1 MTQLDMKR
9 QKGRRENDIM
19 QERQPERYRALLIR
33 LKEKKELLEKNGR
46 TEKAEERTETF
57 LVETTPPPS
66 PQQQPIQAIQEQ
78 DEHGIVRRK
87 IRRNNRRKQN
97 IKIKELEKKLQD
109 AEKSVRKY
117 KKRVRRL
124 KKIKN
129 KKQRPRT
136 YIENLVCGLNVGQ
149 EVKKKLLFGE
159 VISTQLKENYKGKRG
174 SIQKRMFFENI
185 NGPLIKKYRF
195 TKKKRQ
201 VIHQKALQVRRC
213 VKSFPLKDENSRLC
227 PGKRDRVTFR
237 KRKMQKRY
245 LNDSLKNMYGKFRS
259 AHPDIKISY
268 SAFCRMRPFW
278 VLQPKISGKETCLC
292 ILHTNMQL
300 IVSKLYYLKI
310 IKEKTLEDLKEINIL
325 DHDGDEKTF
334 YEKWVRRK
342 QVLEIKR
349 EEKICQ
355 RTLKEKI
362 CKKSDIVDTL
372 KQGFHGFLLHLRNIV
387 HQYRIIDDMKKNV
400 STEEILMHPDFSENY
415 SCKYNEE
422 VQSAPYG
429 STKPQITLHTV
440 VIYYKNPDTAKIEP
454 LSICTLSDSL
464 RHDPPSICA
473 HLQLAIK
480 EIQKIIGTIKTVH
493 FLSDGPSTQ
502 YKNKKMFFLMAYFLT
517 RELGVTSLHWH
528 YNESG
533 HGKGAPDGVGAVVKR
548 TADRLVA
555 MGRDIPDLQSLVE
568 ALRDS
573 TKVVVLCVNSK
584 HIEEIDRIIPHDL
597 RAFRGT
603 MQVHE
608 VCWTIE
614 APNILKMRQLS
625 YCREITYDRLRYT
638 DVYSSSDES
647 DDTDDIPFASLR
659 EKMSVYFREGMYVV
673 IKLTGKKTVRH
684 YVGVILRN
692 DGGERED
699 IADVDLSD
707 IQIGLG
713 CPDFNDKTN
722 EYVFSDNLDYP
733 NLY

>member
-1 MTQLDMKR
+1 MVRNSMRKL
-9 QKGRRENDIM
+9 RESIKNDPVRH
-19 QERQPERYRALLIR
+19 EEAKKKDRERYYARKAAGKIKGVADMTEREKRAIR
-33 LKEKKELLEKNGR
+33 KKWKDR
-46 TEKAEERTETF
+46 SKKK
-57 LVETTPPPS
+57 TTPPPS

-78 DEHGIVRRK
+78 DVSVEIENQVHALCTNKQSSSRSRVLCGEK

-109 AEKSVRKY
+109 AEKNVRKY
-117 KKRVRRL
+117 KKRVQRL

-129 KKQRPRT
+129 KKQSPRT

-174 SIQKRMFFENI
+174 SIQKRMFIENI

-195 TKKKRQ
+195 TKYISSLSSNNIIYGNRKKRQ
-201 VIHQKALQVRRC
+201 VMHQKVLQVRRC
-213 VKSFPLKDENSRLC
+213 VKSFLLKDENSRLC
-227 PGKRDRVTFR
+227 PGKRDTVTFR

-245 LNDSLKNMYGKFRS
+245 LNDSLKNIY
-259 AHPDIKISY
+259 
-268 SAFCRMRPFW
+268 
-278 VLQPKISGKETCLC
+278 
-292 ILHTNMQL
+292 
-300 IVSKLYYLKI
+300 
-310 IKEKTLEDLKEINIL
+310 EKTLDDLVNSYTCVSDYLMEKCLEKQCLKCQQKEINIL

-334 YEKWVRRK
+334 YEKWVTRK
-342 QVLEIKR
+342 QVLEIKG

-355 RTLKEKI
+355 RTVKEKI
-362 CKKSDIVDTL
+362 LCKKSDIVHTL

-387 HQYRIIDDMKKNV
+387 HQYRIIDDIKKNI
-400 STEEILMHPDFSENY
+400 STEEILIHADFSENY

-422 VQSAPYG
+422 VQSAHFG
-429 STKPQITLHTV
+429 SSKPQITLHTV
-440 VIYYKNPDTAKIEP
+440 VIYYKNPGTAKIEP
-454 LSICTLSDSL
+454 LSIGTLSDSL

-480 EIQKIIGTIKTVH
+480 EIQKIVATIRTVH

-502 YKNKKMFFLMAYFLT
+502 YKNKKMFFLMAHFLT

-528 YNESG
+528 YSESG

-555 MGRDIPDLQSLVE
+555 MGRDIPDLQ
-568 ALRDS
+568 
-573 TKVVVLCVNSK
+573 N
-584 HIEEIDRIIPHDL
+584 
-597 RAFRGT
+597 
-603 MQVHE
+603 
-608 VCWTIE
+608 
-614 APNILKMRQLS
+614 
-625 YCREITYDRLRYT
+625 YREITYDRLRYT

-647 DDTDDIPFASLR
+647 DDTDDIPLASLR
-659 EKMSVYFREGMYVV
+659 DKMSVYFREGMYVV
-673 IKLTGKKTVRH
+673 IKLTGKKIVRH

-692 DGGERED
+692 DGGGEYNIKFMKKTGRKTFVYPERDD